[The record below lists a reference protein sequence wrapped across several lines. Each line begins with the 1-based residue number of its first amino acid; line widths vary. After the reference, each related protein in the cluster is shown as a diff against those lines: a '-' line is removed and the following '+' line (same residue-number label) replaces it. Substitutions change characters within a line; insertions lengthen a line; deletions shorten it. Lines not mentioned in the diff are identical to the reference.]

1 MQSLHDEGGSAA
13 PAFVRGLAKAE
24 IAVAALLLLC
34 ALGVT
39 LTTIVERN
47 LGHST
52 GDWSLKLPELILAW
66 LTFLG
71 MGGLVTERG
80 HVAADMFLRRFPPK
94 WQKVAETISDF
105 ITAGVLAAI
114 FLGAIEIVKQ
124 QMEINATDEELW
136 DFPSAAILSIL
147 PLGLGLTILHL
158 AVDIWTVWRPGA
170 RAAGAPL
177 ERSGS

>member
-1 MQSLHDEGGSAA
+1 MNTVEEPGAAA
-13 PAFVRGLAKAE
+13 PAVFRWLAKAE
-24 IAVAALLLLC
+24 VAVAALLLLC
-34 ALGVT
+34 ALGIT

-71 MGGLVTERG
+71 MAGLVTERG
-80 HVAADMFLRRFPPK
+80 HVAADMFVRRFPPK
-94 WQKVAETISDF
+94 WQKAAETLADL
-105 ITAGVLAAI
+105 ITAFVLGAI
-114 FLGAIEIVKQ
+114 LVGAIEIVRQ

-136 DFPSAAILSIL
+136 DFPTAGLLSIL
-147 PLGLGLTILHL
+147 PIGLGLTILHL
-158 AVDIWTVWRPGA
+158 LADIWTVWRPGLRTA
-170 RAAGAPL
+170 SAPP

>member
-1 MQSLHDEGGSAA
+1 MQSLDDEGGGDA
-13 PAFVRGLAKAE
+13 PAIVRWLARAE
-24 IAVAALLLLC
+24 VGVAALLLLG
-34 ALGVT
+34 ALGIT
-39 LTTIVERN
+39 LVTIVERN

-80 HVAADMFLRRFPPK
+80 HVAAEMFVRRVPLK
-94 WQKVAETISDF
+94 WQKVAETLSDV
-105 ITAGVLAAI
+105 ITAAVLAAI
-114 FLGAIEIVKQ
+114 FVGAIDIVKQ

-147 PLGLGLTILHL
+147 PIGLALTVLHL
-158 AVDIWTVWRPGA
+158 IVDIWVVWRPGA
-170 RAAGAPL
+170 RLASAPP